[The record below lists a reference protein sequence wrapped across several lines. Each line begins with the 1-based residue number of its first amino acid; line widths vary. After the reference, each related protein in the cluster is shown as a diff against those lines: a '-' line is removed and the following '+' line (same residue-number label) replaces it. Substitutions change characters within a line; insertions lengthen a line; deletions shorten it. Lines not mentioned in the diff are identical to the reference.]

1 MQSSADLEI
10 HDGIQAGNQI
20 VKAIEAYHQAESR
33 YPLTLDDLVP
43 TYLSVIP
50 LKGAGQGFYYRWF
63 GNTGPM
69 AAEVYWLAFKV
80 ASQDH
85 LVCTYYRRLAYW
97 DCNYESP

>member
-1 MQSSADLEI
+1 
-10 HDGIQAGNQI
+10 
-20 VKAIEAYHQAESR
+20 
-33 YPLTLDDLVP
+33 
-43 TYLSVIP
+43 
-50 LKGAGQGFYYRWF
+50 
-63 GNTGPM
+63 M